1 MRNLRLTEKAASEA
15 FGKIAGIVTLDL
27 DFKLV
32 PFLIIFIV
40 EETGNNIVDWGKEI
54 RHAEKTCIKRD
65 GLGR

>member
-1 MRNLRLTEKAASEA
+1 M
-15 FGKIAGIVTLDL
+15 TLDL